1 MNGTDFHLNFNR
13 FFDELRLTSQ
23 SGAHADQME
32 LPTSA
37 GEGGI
42 RRFLPRH
49 DMEVVLSEYALH
61 RDCVL
66 SLATEAPMVELSYTV
81 QGGRGLR
88 VDGEEYSMMPG
99 MCSLQFINQ
108 ADYCFEF
115 GGKEAFTMIS
125 IGIPVTSFHHFM
137 EAADRTRSVDFAQ
150 IMGWRSFR
158 SFQETTL
165 PAATVILDR
174 LMQHVRNGR
183 VTNIEIECSVLELLS
198 MSFRSFLADGL
209 PGRSKLGRTDM
220 LKIREARDILLERMA
235 EPPSL
240 LELSRLIGLN
250 DYKLKTGFKEMYGAT
265 VYGYLREQRLEKAYR
280 LLTEGKMNV
289 IDVSCAV
296 GYSNSSYFAE
306 AFRTKYG
313 INPGSLVR
321 RSSASFLHDR

>member
-1 MNGTDFHLNFNR
+1 
-13 FFDELRLTSQ
+13 
-23 SGAHADQME
+23 
-32 LPTSA
+32 
-37 GEGGI
+37 
-42 RRFLPRH
+42 
-49 DMEVVLSEYALH
+49 
-61 RDCVL
+61 
-66 SLATEAPMVELSYTV
+66 
-81 QGGRGLR
+81 
-88 VDGEEYSMMPG
+88 
-99 MCSLQFINQ
+99 
-108 ADYCFEF
+108 
-115 GGKEAFTMIS
+115 MIS

-137 EAADRTRSVDFAQ
+137 EAADGTRSVDFAQ

-165 PAATVILDR
+165 PAATVILNR
-174 LMQHVRNGR
+174 LMEYARNGKA
-183 VTNIEIECSVLELLS
+183 TNIEIECSVLELLS

-209 PGRSKLGRTDM
+209 PGRSKLSRTDM

-240 LELSRLIGLN
+240 LGLSRLIGLN

-280 LLTEGKMNV
+280 LLTEGNMNV

-321 RSSASFLHDR
+321 RSSASLSHDH